1 MINHAEKITVKGC
14 KEANISG
21 ALNEL
26 YKDRNITQQSS
37 NIFIRFIVK
46 IYNFFVSRS
55 PLCYILSPTKIGE
68 ELTLYG
74 IQ

>member
-1 MINHAEKITVKGC
+1 MINQTEKITVKGC

-26 YKDRNITQQSS
+26 YRDRNITSQPSD
-37 NIFIRFIVK
+37 ILRFIVK